1 MLNVYDFYTVELL
14 IFLIFQFV
22 VFYELNILAIYL
34 SAKKLRLKPETLNLI
49 NFFDRWILFC
59 LP

>member
-1 MLNVYDFYTVELL
+1 MLNVFDSYTVELL

-34 SAKKLRLKPETLNLI
+34 SAEKLRLKPETLNLI